1 MRFHYGTTMAS
12 LYWKED
18 FIKEC
23 EDEEMNDDLKKVSK
37 AHTIYK
43 LQDGSIIPGVT
54 TVLGILAK
62 PQLIKWANNL
72 GLQGIDS
79 SKYTDAAARIGTLA
93 HYMVQC
99 HITKESTNFDDY
111 SKSEIDQA
119 ENALISFFEW
129 EKGHTIEPILN
140 EIGLVSSIHK
150 YGGTIDCYANID
162 GKKGLIDFKTGKAI
176 YSEMIVQL
184 AAYKNLLIENGYPV
198 ENVRII
204 RMGRTEDEGFDEKV
218 VTDLDNH
225 WDMFKGLLS
234 VYNLQKIIDKAV

>member
-1 MRFHYGTTMAS
+1 M
-12 LYWKED
+12 K
-18 FIKEC
+18 
-23 EDEEMNDDLKKVSK
+23 DDLKKVSK

-43 LQDGSIIPGVT
+43 LSDGTRVPGVT
-54 TVLGILAK
+54 TVLGVLAK

-99 HITKESTNFDDY
+99 HITKEPTNFDDY

-129 EKGHTIEPILN
+129 EKGHDIQPIFN
-140 EIGLVSSIHK
+140 EKGLVSEDYK

-176 YSEMIVQL
+176 YSEMIIQL
-184 AAYKNLLIENGYPV
+184 AAYKNLLTENGYQV

-204 RMGRTEDEGFDEKV
+204 RIGRTEDEGFDEKV

-225 WDMFKGLLS
+225 WDMFKSLLS